1 MENIR
6 RVVVHINDA
15 ATTDRTQYAMI
26 DGAGKFRLLK
36 MYLVSEANVSVAG
49 TNYRTISI
57 KKDSTTLGSWTS
69 NTGGVALT
77 AGVPYEIPITANLG
91 ASREINAA
99 ELLHNVVSDATGG
112 SGLAFAGAVILE
124 YLPIAA

>member
-26 DGAGKFRLLK
+26 DGAGKFRLRK
-36 MYLVSEANVSVAG
+36 IYLVSEANIAVGA
-49 TNYRTISI
+49 THYRTISV

-91 ASREINAA
+91 ASQEIDAA
-99 ELLHNVVSDATGG
+99 ALLHSVLSDATGA
-112 SGLAFAGAVILE
+112 SGLAFAGSMLLE
-124 YLPIAA
+124 YIQVA